1 MNGIFNFGWKIIN
14 IRTKYDWCHRCLYR
28 RATVGILHP
37 LVPWQ
42 VKSQESQIT
51 PLKDAPLL
59 YSSLNTLT
67 MKQRDLT
74 VHCFRADR
82 LPPAPTSH
90 GEKQIGKQYQHWST
104 GENTQLLSLSRSGF
118 TAQLWFTQVFLGVLK
133 FKKKNGSRDF
143 LLGDKFYVFM
153 TYVSNNNN
161 LTE

>member
-14 IRTKYDWCHRCLYR
+14 IQTKYEWCHRCLYR

-59 YSSLNTLT
+59 YSSLNKLT

-90 GEKQIGKQYQHWST
+90 GENKWANST
-104 GENTQLLSLSRSGF
+104 NTDLPEKTRNCFPSQGVALLHNYDSLKRF
-118 TAQLWFTQVFLGVLK
+118 WEFWNL
-133 FKKKNGSRDF
+133 KKNGSRDF